1 MKTTRGLEREL
12 IEQFQIH
19 FDEKQFQ
26 EPTAIQQAVAEPL
39 KDGKSVLGI
48 APTGSGKTL
57 AFTWPVLP
65 NLSERGGVQ
74 LVVLEPSQELAMQTT
89 RVLREWARLLHLR
102 VQSLTGGANIRRQI
116 LRLRE
121 HAEIIVGTPGR
132 ILDLAN
138 QGRLELKTVRTLIID
153 EADDLLQDDT
163 EAVVEDIERRI
174 PIDSQLGFF
183 SATWAP
189 VFNQLED
196 MFGQKIQLCD
206 VRKTDKSRGPVHHY
220 LLRARNNQQ
229 KSEVLRKL
237 CRQRDF
243 RALVFI
249 NSQRTISYV
258 AARMRHQHVK
268 IAVLGGKERG
278 TRRAQALRMMR
289 KRQIQLLLTT
299 DVAAR
304 GLDIVKLPAVINY
317 DLPKAANQY
326 VHRSGRTGRQGE
338 PGTVYNLGDD
348 HDFRRLRQLLKDSDY
363 DLEMLPAVPETKH
376 DLHLDNKGEKDEAAA
391 NQQKRQERQAQKQSK
406 KSYGFWSRKPATS
419 VPANPRRHKKNR
431 HHKNKGIRFK
441 RRKQEAA
448 AAQTQQKKN
457 SGR

>member
-1 MKTTRGLEREL
+1 M

-19 FDEKQFQ
+19 FDEKSFK
-26 EPTAIQQAVAEPL
+26 ELTAIQQAVAEPL
-39 KDGKSVLGI
+39 SKGESVLGI

-57 AFTWPVLP
+57 AFTWPILP
-65 NLSERGGVQ
+65 NLSQGGGVQ
-74 LVVLEPSQELAMQTT
+74 MVVLEPSQELAMQTA
-89 RVLREWARLLHLR
+89 RVMREWASLIHLH

-189 VFNQLED
+189 VFKQLED
-196 MFGQKIQLCD
+196 MFGPKVKLCD
-206 VRKTDKSRGPVHHY
+206 VRKTDKSRGTVHHY

-258 AARMRHQHVK
+258 AARMRHEHVK
-268 IAVLGGKERG
+268 IAILGGKQKG
-278 TRRAQALRMMR
+278 TKRAKALRMMR

-317 DLPKAANQY
+317 DLPKQANQY

-363 DLEMLPAVPETKH
+363 ELELLPAVPETKH
-376 DLHLDNKGEKDEAAA
+376 DLHLDNHGEKDEAAA
-391 NQQKRQERQAQKQSK
+391 NQRQRQEKRSEKQEQ
-406 KSYGFWSRKPATS
+406 KSYGFWSRKPAKTNE
-419 VPANPRRHKKNR
+419 PAKPRRHKKNR

-448 AAQTQQKKN
+448 AAKTKRRSN

>member
-1 MKTTRGLEREL
+1 M
-12 IEQFQIH
+12 IEQFKIH
-19 FDEKQFQ
+19 FDEKGFHQ
-26 EPTAIQQAVAEPL
+26 PTAIQTAVEEPL
-39 KDGKSVLGI
+39 SAGQSVLGI

-57 AFTWPVLP
+57 AFAWPLLP
-65 NLSERGGVQ
+65 RIAKSGGVQ
-74 LVVLEPSQELAMQTT
+74 LLVLEPSQELAMQTT
-89 RVLREWARLLHLR
+89 RVLREWAAIVHLR
-102 VQSLTGGANIRRQI
+102 VQPLTGGANIRRQI
-116 LRLRE
+116 VQLRE
-121 HAEIIVGTPGR
+121 HPEIIVGTPGR
-132 ILDLAN
+132 ILDLTN

-189 VFNQLED
+189 VFKQLDD
-196 MFGQKIQLCD
+196 MFGQKIRLYD
-206 VRKTDKSRGPVHHY
+206 VRKTDRSRGEVHHY
-220 LLRARNNQQ
+220 LLHARSNPQ

-258 AARMRHQHVK
+258 AARMRHEHVK
-268 IAVLGGKERG
+268 IAILGGKERG
-278 TRRAQALRMMR
+278 TKRAQALRMIR

-304 GLDIVKLPAVINY
+304 GLDIAKLPAVINY
-317 DLPKAANQY
+317 DLPKETNQY
-326 VHRSGRTGRQGE
+326 VHRAGRTGRQGE

-348 HDFRRLRQLLKDSDY
+348 HDFRRLKKLLADTDYQL
-363 DLEMLPAVPETKH
+363 EVLPAVPETKH
-376 DLHLDNKGEKDEAAA
+376 DLHLDSDGEKATAALD
-391 NQQKRQERQAQKQSK
+391 QHQRDQKRP
-406 KSYGFWSRKPATS
+406 KSGWSLWGSRKKVADALPTKS
-419 VPANPRRHKKNR
+419 RRHKKNR

-441 RRKQEAA
+441 RRKQQEQAA
-448 AAQTQQKKN
+448 KH
-457 SGR
+457 